1 MNMKS
6 AFSPK
11 TMSPWA
17 QCFIGWIILL
27 TLIPTI
33 LIFLMSLL
41 NTKSYGVI
49 SWQPTLLNYA
59 RLFDW
64 TYLNLFLKTIALSLG
79 ATLTCLLVG
88 FPVAYYLARVS
99 GWKRTLG
106 LILLFIPFW
115 TNFILRI
122 HAVIALV
129 GNSGLINQALLG
141 LGLIDQ
147 PIELLYTRTGVFI
160 GLAYNYLPFLVIPL
174 FSSLEKFDLT
184 LREAALDLG
193 ANRIQTFWLVLLP
206 NIRHGLIIGSLFVFI
221 PMMGEYVIPDL
232 LGGGKDMYLGNLM
245 VNQFFVM
252 QDWPFGAAIASV
264 LSVGLIFAL
273 VIQYR
278 WESKT
283 DG

>member
-1 MNMKS
+1 MKS